1 MRKEGRKRLWLRIF
15 TENVTAVNG
24 NTGIAFVKDGTFGRK
39 NLGAFL
45 CEAEVKM
52 MEWLESWIYRESDE
66 VRRGRRRGD
75 ADVDIRHVEHT
86 CQIKGNGYS
95 SGLGRDQNGKRKE

>member
-1 MRKEGRKRLWLRIF
+1 
-15 TENVTAVNG
+15 
-24 NTGIAFVKDGTFGRK
+24 
-39 NLGAFL
+39 
-45 CEAEVKM
+45 

-75 ADVDIRHVEHT
+75 ADVDLRHVEHT

-95 SGLGRDQNGKRKE
+95 SVLGRDQNGKRKE